1 LPPLEEPS
9 GIFVYS
15 PWDYGEFQAGSFY
28 IDLLDKRLALFSR
41 AWTFQERLISTR
53 ILHFTSCELV
63 WECKTDVQCQC
74 RCISYDHFP
83 HRGKIPSEEAQT
95 LKARYHDKLETG
107 KKETDFLILWDILV
121 CYYSRKSMTRYT
133 DRLPAMSGR
142 AREFETKGLGR
153 YCAGLRLAGQVIDV
167 NCQAAGLDATG
178 AVSGASL
185 ILQTHV
191 IDGLLMVVPPVDPE
205 QAVDLYMF
213 IVINTLNNSLYRFY
227 PDSMAELDLLTVRHS
242 VTCVL
247 WAIDEP
253 RGPLLGKGAAC
264 SYGFVLRRGRG
275 EREIYQRLGLLEMW
289 QYGPE
294 AQERMQPLDF
304 EQFFHG
310 ATVRTL
316 EIV

>member
-1 LPPLEEPS
+1 
-9 GIFVYS
+9 
-15 PWDYGEFQAGSFY
+15 
-28 IDLLDKRLALFSR
+28 
-41 AWTFQERLISTR
+41 
-53 ILHFTSCELV
+53 
-63 WECKTDVQCQC
+63 
-74 RCISYDHFP
+74 
-83 HRGKIPSEEAQT
+83 
-95 LKARYHDKLETG
+95 
-107 KKETDFLILWDILV
+107 
-121 CYYSRKSMTRYT
+121 
-133 DRLPAMSGR
+133 MSGL

-153 YCAGLRLAGQVIDV
+153 YCAGLWSKYIGRMLLWMPTYKSVYYDHYRNNRPSQYTAPTWSWASTKHGVEFVGNFREIEDDDNQSSQMAGLRLAGQVIDV

-205 QAVDLYMF
+205 QAVDPYMF
-213 IVINTLNNSLYRFY
+213 IVINTLNNSLCRFY